1 MIIVDTPG
9 TNVIL
14 QRQQKLTEEF
24 VPRADL
30 LLFVMSA
37 DRPLTES
44 EVQFCH
50 FYDYQFSVFKVIESG
65 TLSVLGL
72 CPARMRTF
80 GFMSLRWDCIWF
92 QFFTTRLPNFV
103 LSSQS
108 IYSTSEILPFQLSD
122 KVMCQN
128 NLYNNNHA
136 SIPKN

>member
-24 VPRADL
+24 VPREDL

-37 DRPLTES
+37 DRLTES

-50 FYDYQFSVFKVIESG
+50 FYDYQFSVFKVIEYG

-108 IYSTSEILPFQLSD
+108 INSTSEILPLQLSD